1 MKAKYIFRHTKAEII
16 YHQNTCTVRNVK
28 SPSGKGK
35 FISNGRL
42 ELHKRMKSPGNNK
55 YVDNNFS
62 LIIEFL

>member
-1 MKAKYIFRHTKAEII
+1 MKTKYIFRHTKAEII
-16 YHQNTCTVRNVK
+16 YHQNTCTVRNVE

-35 FISNGRL
+35 FKPNGSL

-62 LIIEFL
+62 LIN